1 MAEQSPKPIFVKE
14 SVPRLGLFKRRPS
27 PEPDVA
33 LVLYREGHPII
44 TLRPGDSLTAGE
56 AVYGKYQT
64 VYKVDVSEHS
74 FSFQCALPCE
84 GDAFEFQADVH
95 VVYTVSNPAAIVER
109 NITDARGAL
118 EPLIMR
124 TLRATSRKFG
134 VEQSAKA
141 ERALMRAIEG
151 EEYDIGL
158 KVKRFV
164 VKLQLDRVAREHIRK
179 IEEIKLRTEREKAE
193 IEGLKVVE
201 AAQAALDE
209 ERREFEKDKAEWE
222 LEQKQRLMQFY
233 SPLIERGDWQLLA
246 LQLANNPDDVE
257 KVAGRISQERQA
269 AAEKHLEF
277 LKIALETGAI
287 EEWEMNPTAK
297 QVLRRFI
304 DSVDAALGIRAL
316 QEPEDRKALAPGKGE
331 QPTNSE
337 SESTEDDSD

>member
-1 MAEQSPKPIFVKE
+1 MTDQSPKPIFVKE

-27 PEPDVA
+27 PELDVA

-44 TLRPGDSLTAGE
+44 TLRPGDRLTAGE

-124 TLRATSRKFG
+124 ALRATSRKFG

-151 EEYDIGL
+151 EDYDVGL

-164 VKLQLDRVAREHIRK
+164 VKLQPDSAAREHIRRL
-179 IEEIKLRTEREKAE
+179 EETKRRTEREKAD
-193 IEGLKVVE
+193 IERLKEVE
-201 AAQAALDE
+201 VAQAALDK
-209 ERREFEKDKAEWE
+209 ERREFQKDKAVWE
-222 LEQKQRLMQFY
+222 LEEKQRLMQFY
-233 SPLIERGDWQLLA
+233 NTVIEQLQLPV
-246 LQLANNPDDVE
+246 LQLANNPDDVPTVVKMQQE
-257 KVAGRISQERQA
+257 QQQAEFERQLKLLRTLVEEDILEA
-269 AAEKHLEF
+269 HQLEEATKH
-277 LKIALETGAI
+277 
-287 EEWEMNPTAK
+287 M
-297 QVLRRFI
+297 LRLTESKR
-304 DSVDAALGIRAL
+304 
-316 QEPEDRKALAPGKGE
+316 
-331 QPTNSE
+331 PTNSAPKSAE
-337 SESTEDDSD
+337 ENSD